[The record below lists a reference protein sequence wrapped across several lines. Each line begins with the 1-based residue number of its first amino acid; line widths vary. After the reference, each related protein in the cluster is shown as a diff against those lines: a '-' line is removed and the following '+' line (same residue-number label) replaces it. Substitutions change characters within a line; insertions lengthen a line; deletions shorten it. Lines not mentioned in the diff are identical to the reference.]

1 MPCPRLDRRGAPPP
15 AAAPSRRT
23 PRRTTRPRRTAVS
36 SPPARTTVQR
46 GTDMP
51 LVVVGISV
59 LVLLLLMT
67 RLRLNGFAA
76 LLLVA
81 VGVAVVQGIPVKDI
95 PDVLSEG
102 IGGQVG
108 DTMLT
113 IGLGAMV
120 GRVMGDSGAAQRIAG
135 KLLDAFG
142 PRWVQVAMVVTSML
156 IGVTM
161 FYEVAFIIIVP
172 IAFTLVRVTGANLL
186 WVGLPMSI
194 ALSTMHSFLPPH
206 PGPTAVAATFH
217 ASAGLTLF
225 YGLFIA
231 VPVGAFIALLWP
243 RLPFVRAMSPSIPKG
258 LVSDGEFTD
267 EEMPGLGWSLFVA
280 LFPVVLI
287 AGAAV
292 IDMAVPGDTPFLH
305 TVAFIGSAPIALLL
319 TLVLAV
325 WVFGPRIGR
334 SLSDVSSSC
343 SSAAQAMAMI
353 LLVIGAG
360 GAFKNVLVEGGISD
374 YIKDFTS
381 GWSVSPIVLAWL
393 VAVILRVAL
402 GSATVAVVTAS
413 GVVLPLMAGSGASP
427 EMMVL
432 AVSCGSIAF
441 SHVNDPGFWLF
452 KEYFNLSVVQA
463 IKVRTTYTTVL
474 SILGLGGVLA
484 GEWAVGVLGL

>member
-1 MPCPRLDRRGAPPP
+1 
-15 AAAPSRRT
+15 
-23 PRRTTRPRRTAVS
+23 
-36 SPPARTTVQR
+36 
-46 GTDMP
+46 MP

-59 LVLLLLMT
+59 LVLLFLMT
-67 RLRLNGFAA
+67 RLKLNGFAA
-76 LLLVA
+76 LLIVA
-81 VGVAVVQGIPVKDI
+81 VGVALVQGIPVAGI

-102 IGGQVG
+102 IGGQIG

-135 KLLDAFG
+135 RLLDAFG

-172 IAFTLVRVTGANLL
+172 IAFTLVRVTRVNLL

-217 ASAGLTLF
+217 ASVGHTLF

-231 VPVGAFIALLWP
+231 IPVGALIALVWP
-243 RLPFVRAMSPSIPKG
+243 RLPFVRTMNPSVPKG
-258 LVSDGEFTD
+258 LVSEREFTD

-292 IDMAVPGDTPFLH
+292 IDMVTSGENAVLH

-319 TLVLAV
+319 TLALAA
-325 WVFGPRIGR
+325 WAFGPRIGR
-334 SLSDVSSSC
+334 SMADVSASC
-343 SSAAQAMAMI
+343 ASAAQAMAMI

-360 GAFKNVLVEGGISD
+360 GAFKNVLVQGGIAD
-374 YIKDFTS
+374 YIKDVTES
-381 GWSVSPIVLAWL
+381 WPISPIILAWL
-393 VAVILRVAL
+393 IAVILRVAL

-413 GVVLPLMAGSGASP
+413 GVVLPLLAGSGTHP

-452 KEYFNLSVVQA
+452 KEYFNLSVVDA

-474 SILGLGGVLA
+474 AVLGLGGVLA
-484 GEWAVGVLGL
+484 GEWVLDALSL

>member
-1 MPCPRLDRRGAPPP
+1 
-15 AAAPSRRT
+15 
-23 PRRTTRPRRTAVS
+23 
-36 SPPARTTVQR
+36 
-46 GTDMP
+46 MP
-51 LVVVGISV
+51 LLVVGISV
-59 LVLLLLMT
+59 LILLLLMT
-67 RLRLNGFAA
+67 RLRMNGFAA

-81 VGVAVVQGIPVKDI
+81 VGVGVVQGIPLEKI

-102 IGGQVG
+102 IGGQIG

-120 GRVMGDSGAAQRIAG
+120 GRVLGDSGAAQRIAG

-206 PGPTAVAATFH
+206 PGPTAVASTFH
-217 ASAGLTLF
+217 ASVGLTLF

-231 VPVGAFIALLWP
+231 VPVGALIALVWP
-243 RLPFVRAMSPSIPKG
+243 RLPFIRAMDPGIPKG
-258 LVSDGEFTD
+258 LVSEREFTD
-267 EEMPGLGWSLFVA
+267 EEIPGLGWSLSVT

-292 IDMAVPGDTPFLH
+292 TDLITSADTPVLH
-305 TVAFIGSAPIALLL
+305 LVAFIGSAPIALLL
-319 TLVLAV
+319 TLCLAI
-325 WVFGPRIGR
+325 WAFGPRIGR
-334 SLSDVSSSC
+334 SLADVSASC
-343 SSAAQAMAMI
+343 CSAAQAMAMV

-360 GAFKNVLVEGGISD
+360 GAFKNVLVEGGIAD
-374 YIKDFTS
+374 YIKDVTDT
-381 GWSVSPIVLAWL
+381 WSISPIVLAWL
-393 VAVILRVAL
+393 IAVILRVAL

-413 GVVLPLMAGSGASP
+413 GVVLPLLAGSGVHP
-427 EMMVL
+427 EILVL

-452 KEYFNLSVVQA
+452 KEYFNLSVIEA
-463 IKVRTTYTTVL
+463 IKVRTSYTTVL
-474 SILGLGGVLA
+474 AILGLGGVLA
-484 GEWAVGVLGL
+484 VEWALDILNL

>member
-1 MPCPRLDRRGAPPP
+1 
-15 AAAPSRRT
+15 
-23 PRRTTRPRRTAVS
+23 
-36 SPPARTTVQR
+36 
-46 GTDMP
+46 MP
-51 LVVVGISV
+51 LLVVGISV
-59 LVLLLLMT
+59 LILLLLMT
-67 RLRLNGFAA
+67 RLKMNGFAA

-81 VGVAVVQGIPVKDI
+81 IGVALVRGIPVADI
-95 PDVLSEG
+95 PDVLSTG
-102 IGGQVG
+102 IGDQIG

-120 GRVMGDSGAAQRIAG
+120 GRVMGDSGAAQRIAS

-217 ASAGLTLF
+217 ASVGHTLF

-231 VPVGAFIALLWP
+231 VPAGALIALAWP
-243 RLPFVRAMSPSIPKG
+243 RLPFIKRMNPSIPKG
-258 LVSDGEFTD
+258 LVSEREFAD
-267 EEMPGLGWSLFVA
+267 EEMPGMGWSLFVA
-280 LFPVVLI
+280 LFPVVLN
-287 AGAAV
+287 
-292 IDMAVPGDTPFLH
+292 F
-305 TVAFIGSAPIALLL
+305 VAFIGSAPIALML
-319 TLVLAV
+319 TLLLAI
-325 WVFGPRIGR
+325 WAFGPRIGR
-334 SLSDVSSSC
+334 SMEEVSASC
-343 SSAAQAMAMI
+343 TSAAKAMAMI

-374 YIKDFTS
+374 YIKDATD
-381 GWSVSPIVLAWL
+381 GWSISPIILAWL
-393 VAVILRVAL
+393 IAVILRVAL

-413 GVVLPLMAGSGASP
+413 GVVLPLLAGSGVHP
-427 EMMVL
+427 EIMVL

-452 KEYFNLSVVQA
+452 KEYFNLSVIEA

-474 SILGLGGVLA
+474 AIIGLGGVLA
-484 GEWAVGVLGL
+484 LEWALDVLSL

>member
-1 MPCPRLDRRGAPPP
+1 
-15 AAAPSRRT
+15 
-23 PRRTTRPRRTAVS
+23 
-36 SPPARTTVQR
+36 
-46 GTDMP
+46 MP
-51 LVVVGISV
+51 LLVVGVS
-59 LVLLLLMT
+59 VLLLLFLMT
-67 RLRLNGFAA
+67 RLKLNGFAA

-81 VGVAVVQGIPVKDI
+81 VGVALVRGIPVAHI

-102 IGGQVG
+102 IGGQIG

-135 KLLDAFG
+135 ALLAAFG
-142 PRWVQVAMVVTSML
+142 PRWVQVAMVVTAML

-161 FYEVAFIIIVP
+161 FYEVAFVIIVP
-172 IAFTLVRVTGANLL
+172 VAFTLVRVTGAKLL

-217 ASAGLTLF
+217 ASVGHTLF

-231 VPVGAFIALLWP
+231 VPIGALVALAWP
-243 RLPFVRAMSPSIPKG
+243 RLPFVKLMNPAVPKG
-258 LVSDGEFTD
+258 LVGEREFGD
-267 EEMPGLGWSLFVA
+267 EEMPGLSWSLFVA

-292 IDMAVPGDTPFLH
+292 TDMATSGASPVLNF
-305 TVAFIGSAPIALLL
+305 VAFIGAAPIALLL
-319 TLVLAV
+319 TLSLAA
-325 WVFGPRIGR
+325 WAFGPRIGR
-334 SLSDVSSSC
+334 TMAEVGASC
-343 SSAAQAMAMI
+343 TSAAQAMAMI

-374 YIKDFTS
+374 YIKDATDD
-381 GWSVSPIVLAWL
+381 WSVSPLFLAWL
-393 VAVILRVAL
+393 IAVILRVAL
-402 GSATVAVVTAS
+402 GSATVAVVAAS
-413 GVVLPLMAGSGASP
+413 GVVLPLLAGSGIHP
-427 EMMVL
+427 ETMVL

-452 KEYFNLSVVQA
+452 KEYFNLTVVEA
-463 IKVRTTYTTVL
+463 LKVRTTYTTVL
-474 SILGLGGVLA
+474 AVLGLGGVLA
-484 GEWAVGVLGL
+484 LERTLDVLNL

>member
-1 MPCPRLDRRGAPPP
+1 
-15 AAAPSRRT
+15 
-23 PRRTTRPRRTAVS
+23 
-36 SPPARTTVQR
+36 
-46 GTDMP
+46 MP

-59 LVLLLLMT
+59 VVLLLLMT
-67 RLRLNGFAA
+67 KLRLNGFAA

-81 VGVAVVQGIPVKDI
+81 VGVALVRGIPLEKI

-102 IGGQVG
+102 IGDQVG

-135 KLLDAFG
+135 RLLDLCG
-142 PRWVQVAMVVTSML
+142 PRWVQVAMVLSAML

-161 FYEVAFIIIVP
+161 FYEVAFVIIVP
-172 IAFTLVRVTGANLL
+172 VAFTLVRVTRSNLL

-217 ASAGLTLF
+217 ASVGLTLF

-231 VPVGAFIALLWP
+231 VPVGALIALVWP
-243 RLPFVRAMSPSIPKG
+243 RLPFVRAMNPSVPKG
-258 LVSDGEFTD
+258 LVAEEVFDE
-267 EEMPGLGWSLFVA
+267 EEMPGLGWSLSVA
-280 LFPVVLI
+280 LLPVVLI

-292 IDMAVPGDTPFLH
+292 TDLADSGDSPLLH
-305 TVAFIGSAPIALLL
+305 LVNFVGSAPIALLL
-319 TLVLAV
+319 TLGAAI
-325 WVFGPRIGR
+325 WAFGPRMGR
-334 SLSDVSSSC
+334 SLAEVGASC
-343 SSAAQAMAMI
+343 RGAAQAMAMI

-374 YIKDFTS
+374 YIKDVTG
-381 GWSVSPIVLAWL
+381 GWSISPIVLAWL
-393 VAVILRVAL
+393 IAVILRIAL

-413 GVVLPLMAGSGASP
+413 GVALPLLAGSGVHA
-427 EMMVL
+427 EVMVL

-441 SHVNDPGFWLF
+441 SHVNDPGFWMF
-452 KEYFNLSVVQA
+452 KEYFNLSVVDA
-463 IKVRTTYTTVL
+463 IKARTSYTTVL
-474 SILGLGGVLA
+474 AILGLGGVL
-484 GEWAVGVLGL
+484 VLEQVLDVLKV

>member
-1 MPCPRLDRRGAPPP
+1 
-15 AAAPSRRT
+15 
-23 PRRTTRPRRTAVS
+23 
-36 SPPARTTVQR
+36 
-46 GTDMP
+46 MP
-51 LVVVGISV
+51 LVVVAISV

-67 RLRLNGFAA
+67 RAKLNGFAA

-81 VGVAVVQGIPVKDI
+81 VGVAVVRGIPVADI
-95 PDVLSEG
+95 PDVLADG
-102 IGGQVG
+102 IGGQIG

-142 PRWVQVAMVVTSML
+142 PRWVQVAMVVTAML

-161 FYEVAFIIIVP
+161 FYEVAFVIIVP
-172 IAFTLVRVTGANLL
+172 IAFTLVRVTGTKLL

-217 ASAGLTLF
+217 ASVGLTLF

-231 VPVGAFIALLWP
+231 VPVGAFVALLWP
-243 RLPFVRAMSPSIPKG
+243 RLPFVRAMDPAVPAG
-258 LVSDGEFTD
+258 LVSEREFLD
-267 EEMPGLGWSLFVA
+267 EEMPGLGWSLAVA

-292 IDMAVPGDTPFLH
+292 TDMAVSGESALLH
-305 TVAFIGSAPIALLL
+305 TVAFLGSAPIALLL
-319 TLVLAV
+319 TLALAI
-325 WVFGPRIGR
+325 WAFGPRIGR
-334 SLSDVSSSC
+334 SLSDVSASC
-343 SSAAQAMAMI
+343 TSAAQAMAMV

-360 GAFKNVLVEGGISD
+360 GAFKNVLVEGGISN
-374 YIKDFTS
+374 YIKDVTHS
-381 GWSVSPIVLAWL
+381 WSISPLVLAWL
-393 VAVILRVAL
+393 IAVILRVAL

-413 GVVLPLMAGSGASP
+413 GVVLPLLAGSGVSP
-427 EMMVL
+427 EMTVL

-474 SILGLGGVLA
+474 AVLGLGGVLA
-484 GEWAVGVLGL
+484 GEWAVTGLGL

>member
-1 MPCPRLDRRGAPPP
+1 
-15 AAAPSRRT
+15 
-23 PRRTTRPRRTAVS
+23 
-36 SPPARTTVQR
+36 
-46 GTDMP
+46 MP

-67 RLRLNGFAA
+67 KLKLNGFSA

-81 VGVAVVQGIPVKDI
+81 VGVALVQGIGLEEI

-102 IGGQVG
+102 IGDQIG

-120 GRVMGDSGAAQRIAG
+120 GRVMGDSGAAQRIAA
-135 KLLDAFG
+135 KLLDVCG
-142 PRWVQVAMVVTSML
+142 PRWVQVAMVLSAML

-161 FYEVAFIIIVP
+161 FYEVAFVIIVP
-172 IAFTLVRVTGANLL
+172 VAFTLVRVTRVNLL

-217 ASAGLTLF
+217 ASVGLTLF

-231 VPVGAFIALLWP
+231 VPVGAFIALTWP
-243 RLPFVRAMSPSIPKG
+243 RLPFVRRMNPEIPKG
-258 LVSDGEFTD
+258 LVSERVFEE
-267 EEMPGLGWSLFVA
+267 EEMPGMAWALAVA
-280 LFPVVLI
+280 LLPVVLI

-292 IDMAVPGDTPFLH
+292 TDLATSGDGPWLH
-305 TVAFIGSAPIALLL
+305 FVAFIGSAPIALLL
-319 TLVLAV
+319 TLLVAI
-325 WVFGPRIGR
+325 WAFGPRMGR
-334 SLSDVSSSC
+334 SLAEVSTSC
-343 SSAAQAMAMI
+343 KEAAQAMAMI

-374 YIKDFTS
+374 YIKDATD
-381 GWSVSPIVLAWL
+381 GWSISPIILAWL
-393 VAVILRVAL
+393 IAAILRVAL

-413 GVVLPLMAGSGASP
+413 GVALPLLAGSGVHA
-427 EMMVL
+427 EVMVL

-441 SHVNDPGFWLF
+441 SHVNDPGFWMF
-452 KEYFNLSVVQA
+452 KEYFNLSVIDA
-463 IKVRTTYTTVL
+463 IKARTTYTTVL
-474 SILGLGGVLA
+474 AILGLGGVL
-484 GEWAVGVLGL
+484 VLEQVLDVLKV

>member
-1 MPCPRLDRRGAPPP
+1 
-15 AAAPSRRT
+15 
-23 PRRTTRPRRTAVS
+23 
-36 SPPARTTVQR
+36 
-46 GTDMP
+46 MP
-51 LVVVGISV
+51 LLVVGISV

-67 RLRLNGFAA
+67 RLKLNGFAA
-76 LLLVA
+76 LLFVA
-81 VGVAVVQGIPVKDI
+81 VGVALVQGIPVADI
-95 PDVLSEG
+95 PDILSEG
-102 IGGQVG
+102 IGDQIG
-108 DTMLT
+108 DTMLV

-120 GRVMGDSGAAQRIAG
+120 GRIMGDSGAAQRIAG
-135 KLLDAFG
+135 RLLDAFG

-172 IAFTLVRVTGANLL
+172 IAFTLVRVTGVKLL

-217 ASAGLTLF
+217 ASVGHTLL

-231 VPVGAFIALLWP
+231 VPAGALIALLWP
-243 RLPFVRAMSPSIPKG
+243 RLPFVRAMNPSIPKG
-258 LVSDGEFTD
+258 LVSEREFTD
-267 EEMPGLGWSLFVA
+267 EEMPGMGWSLFVA

-292 IDMAVPGDTPFLH
+292 TDMLATGESAFLH
-305 TVAFIGSAPIALLL
+305 VVAFIGSAPIALLL
-319 TLVLAV
+319 TLLLAA
-325 WVFGPRIGR
+325 WAFGPRIGR
-334 SLSDVSSSC
+334 GLADVSASC
-343 SSAAQAMAMI
+343 ASAAQAMAMI

-360 GAFKNVLVEGGISD
+360 GAFKNVLVEGGTSD
-374 YIKDFTS
+374 YIKDVTEH
-381 GWSVSPIVLAWL
+381 WAISPIILAWL
-393 VAVILRVAL
+393 IAAILRIAL

-413 GVVLPLMAGSGASP
+413 GVVLPLLTGGGTHA

-463 IKVRTTYTTVL
+463 IKVRTSYTTVL
-474 SILGLGGVLA
+474 AVIGLGGVLA
-484 GEWAVGVLGL
+484 GEQILDSLGL

>member
-1 MPCPRLDRRGAPPP
+1 
-15 AAAPSRRT
+15 
-23 PRRTTRPRRTAVS
+23 
-36 SPPARTTVQR
+36 
-46 GTDMP
+46 MP
-51 LVVVGISV
+51 LLVVGISV

-67 RLRLNGFAA
+67 KLKLNGFAA

-81 VGVAVVQGIPVKDI
+81 VGVGLVRGIPLENI

-142 PRWVQVAMVVTSML
+142 PRGVQVAMVVTSML

-172 IAFTLVRVTGANLL
+172 IAFTLVRVTGAKLL

-217 ASAGLTLF
+217 ASVGLTLF

-231 VPVGAFIALLWP
+231 VPVGALIALVWP
-243 RLPFVRAMSPSIPKG
+243 RLPFVRAMNPSIPPG
-258 LVSDGEFTD
+258 LVSERVFED
-267 EEMPGLGWSLFVA
+267 EEMPGLGWSLGVA

-292 IDMAVPGDTPFLH
+292 TDMATSGSSPFLH
-305 TVAFIGSAPIALLL
+305 FVAFIGSAPIALLL
-319 TLVLAV
+319 TLLLAV
-325 WVFGPRIGR
+325 WAFGPRIGR
-334 SLSDVSSSC
+334 SLAEVSASC
-343 SSAAQAMAMI
+343 NSAAQAMAMI

-360 GAFKNVLVEGGISD
+360 GAFKNVLIEGGISD
-374 YIKDFTS
+374 YIKDQTH
-381 GWSVSPIVLAWL
+381 GWSISPIVLAWL
-393 VAVILRVAL
+393 IAVILRVAL

-413 GVVLPLMAGSGASP
+413 GVVLPLLAGGGVHP

-432 AVSCGSIAF
+432 AVCCGSIAF

-452 KEYFNLSVVQA
+452 KEYFDLSVIEA

-474 SILGLGGVLA
+474 AVLGLGGVLA
-484 GEWAVGVLGL
+484 VERALDVLSL

>member
-1 MPCPRLDRRGAPPP
+1 
-15 AAAPSRRT
+15 
-23 PRRTTRPRRTAVS
+23 
-36 SPPARTTVQR
+36 
-46 GTDMP
+46 MP
-51 LVVVGISV
+51 LIVVGISV
-59 LVLLLLMT
+59 LILLLLMT
-67 RLRLNGFAA
+67 KLKLNGFAA

-81 VGVAVVQGIPVKDI
+81 VAVAIVQGIPLGKI

-102 IGGQVG
+102 IGGQIG

-161 FYEVAFIIIVP
+161 FYEVAFVIIVP
-172 IAFTLVRVTGANLL
+172 IAFTLVRVTGAKLL

-217 ASAGLTLF
+217 ASVGLTLF

-231 VPVGAFIALLWP
+231 IPAGALIALVWP
-243 RLPFVRAMSPSIPKG
+243 RLPFVQRMDPAVPTG
-258 LVSDGEFTD
+258 LVGEREFTD
-267 EEMPGLGWSLFVA
+267 EEMPGLGWSLGVA

-292 IDMAVPGDTPFLH
+292 TDLVASGDGPFLH
-305 TVAFIGSAPIALLL
+305 LVAFIGSAPIALLL
-319 TLVLAV
+319 TLLLAV

-334 SLSDVSSSC
+334 SLDEVGASC
-343 SSAAQAMAMI
+343 ASAAKAMAMI

-374 YIKDFTS
+374 YIKDVTHS
-381 GWSVSPIVLAWL
+381 WPISPLILAWL
-393 VAVILRVAL
+393 IAVILRVAL

-413 GVVLPLMAGSGASP
+413 GVVLPLVAGSGIHP

-452 KEYFNLSVVQA
+452 KEYFNLSVVEA
-463 IKVRTTYTTVL
+463 IKVRTSYTTVL
-474 SILGLGGVLA
+474 AILGLGGVLA
-484 GEWAVGVLGL
+484 VEGILGALNL

>member
-1 MPCPRLDRRGAPPP
+1 
-15 AAAPSRRT
+15 
-23 PRRTTRPRRTAVS
+23 
-36 SPPARTTVQR
+36 
-46 GTDMP
+46 MP
-51 LVVVGISV
+51 LLVVGISV
-59 LVLLLLMT
+59 LILLLLMT
-67 RLRLNGFAA
+67 KLKLNGFAA

-81 VGVAVVQGIPVKDI
+81 VGVGLVRGIPVMDI
-95 PDVLSEG
+95 PDVLSGG
-102 IGGQVG
+102 IGDQIG

-120 GRVMGDSGAAQRIAG
+120 GRVMGDSGAAQRIADR
-135 KLLDAFG
+135 LLEAFG

-194 ALSTMHSFLPPH
+194 TLSTMHSFLPPH
-206 PGPTAVAATFH
+206 PGPTAVAATFD
-217 ASAGLTLF
+217 ASVGHTLL

-231 VPVGAFIALLWP
+231 IPAGALVALAWP
-243 RLPFVRAMSPSIPKG
+243 RLPFVKAMTPEIPKG
-258 LVSDGEFTD
+258 LVSERQFTD

-292 IDMAVPGDTPFLH
+292 TDMATEGESGLLH
-305 TVAFIGSAPIALLL
+305 TVAFIGSPATALLL
-319 TLVLAV
+319 TLALAV
-325 WVFGPRIGR
+325 WAFGPRIGR
-334 SLSDVSSSC
+334 SLADVSSSC
-343 SSAAQAMAMI
+343 TSAAQAMAMV

-374 YIKDFTS
+374 YIKDVTQ
-381 GWSVSPIVLAWL
+381 GWDISPIILAWL
-393 VAVILRVAL
+393 IAVILRVAL

-413 GVVLPLMAGSGASP
+413 GVVLPLLAGSGVHP

-452 KEYFNLSVVQA
+452 KEYFNLSVIQA

-474 SILGLGGVLA
+474 AVLGLGGVLA
-484 GEWAVGVLGL
+484 AEWALDVLGI

>member
-1 MPCPRLDRRGAPPP
+1 
-15 AAAPSRRT
+15 
-23 PRRTTRPRRTAVS
+23 
-36 SPPARTTVQR
+36 
-46 GTDMP
+46 MP
-51 LVVVGISV
+51 LLVVGISV

-81 VGVAVVQGIPVKDI
+81 VGVGLVQGIPVAKI

-102 IGGQVG
+102 IGGQIG

-135 KLLDAFG
+135 KLLDTFG
-142 PRWVQVAMVVTSML
+142 PRGVQVAMVVTAML

-161 FYEVAFIIIVP
+161 FYEVAFVIIVP
-172 IAFTLVRVTGANLL
+172 VAFTIVRVTGANLL

-206 PGPTAVAATFH
+206 PGPTAVAASFH
-217 ASAGLTLF
+217 ASVGLTLF

-231 VPVGAFIALLWP
+231 IPIGALIALVWP
-243 RLPFVRAMSPSIPKG
+243 RLPFVRAMNPSLPKG
-258 LVSDGEFTD
+258 LVSERVFTD
-267 EEMPGLGWSLFVA
+267 EEMPGMAWSLSVA

-292 IDMAVPGDTPFLH
+292 TDMAVSGSNPFLH
-305 TVAFIGSAPIALLL
+305 FVAFIGSAPIALLL
-319 TLVLAV
+319 TLLLAI

-334 SLSDVSSSC
+334 SLGDVAASC
-343 SSAAQAMAMI
+343 TSAAQAMAMI

-360 GAFKNVLVEGGISD
+360 GAFKEVLVEGGISD
-374 YIKDFTS
+374 YIKDLTH
-381 GWSVSPIVLAWL
+381 GWSISPIILAWL
-393 VAVILRVAL
+393 IAVILRVAL

-413 GVVLPLMAGSGASP
+413 GVVLPLLADSGVHP
-427 EMMVL
+427 ELMVL
-432 AVSCGSIAF
+432 AVSCGSIAL
-441 SHVNDPGFWLF
+441 SHVNDPGFWMF
-452 KEYFNLSVVQA
+452 KEYFNLSVIDA
-463 IKVRTTYTTVL
+463 IKTRTTYTTVL
-474 SILGLGGVLA
+474 AVLGLGGVLA
-484 GEWAVGVLGL
+484 VEWALDVLSL